1 MRPIHHI
8 AVLSLRGKVQR
19 LATQG
24 RQRWQGQ
31 SVISTGSKQLDQLL
45 PSGGLIRGTLVEWII
60 GADRS
65 SGAGVLALR
74 AAREAARD
82 GGYVIVFDRHQC
94 FFPPAA
100 AAWGLDLKRLVV
112 IRASSVRDE
121 LWALDQALRCR
132 AVAAVWG
139 CLEELDWRWFRRLQ
153 LSAEQGGTLGLLL
166 RPARVRG
173 QPSWSDVQ
181 WQVAPAGQKTKFPQ
195 QSQHELPWQRQCS
208 LWQLSVTLNRC
219 RGGAVGRTVQ
229 VTMGEQYRDDS
240 TNPLPLAASLADP
253 ATGRAATGT

>member
-1 MRPIHHI
+1 MRHI
-8 AVLSLRGKVQR
+8 NHSALISLRGKVQR
-19 LATQG
+19 LETEG

-31 SVISTGSKQLDQLL
+31 SVISTGTKPLDQLL
-45 PSGGLIRGTLVEWII
+45 PSRGLVRGTLVEWIL

-74 AAREAARD
+74 AACEAARD
-82 GGYVIVFDRHQC
+82 GGYVIVFDRQHC

-139 CLEELDWRWFRRLQ
+139 GLEELDWRWFRRLQ

-166 RPARVRG
+166 RPARARG
-173 QPSWSDVQ
+173 QPSWADVQ
-181 WQVAPAGQKTKFPQ
+181 WQVTPVVPKTERSQ
-195 QSQHELPWQRQCS
+195 QSQHELQRQRS

-219 RGGAVGRTVQ
+219 RGGAIGRTVQ
-229 VTMGEQYRDDS
+229 VSIGEQYRDDS
-240 TNPLPLAASLADP
+240 TNSLPLAASLADP